1 MIEHYQKFRHISEKS
16 KSRFELISYTEPVY
30 EPLFLPYIYFMN
42 TPERI
47 RANQKRKSDFGI
59 SQREWISS
67 VFIPDITK
75 PYIAYGDIKGS
86 DDLLLIFING
96 DELEFYIC
104 RGKKSLFQ
112 SVLNLY
118 FDGELD
124 EEIQGIRERARNSEN
139 SIITPK
145 SNTMKLKRKS

>member
-1 MIEHYQKFRHISEKS
+1 MIEHYKKFRHVSEKS

-30 EPLFLPYIYFMN
+30 EPLNLPYIYFQN

-47 RANQKRKSDFGI
+47 KANQKRKSDFGI

-75 PYIAYGDIKGS
+75 PNFAYGDIKGK
-86 DDLLLIFING
+86 DDLLLIVIGNN
-96 DELEFYIC
+96 ELEFFIC
-104 RGKKSLFQ
+104 RSKKSLFQ
-112 SVLNLY
+112 SVMNLY

-124 EEIQGIRERARNSEN
+124 EEIKEIRARAIEYINPKFNSMALVEN
-139 SIITPK
+139 P
-145 SNTMKLKRKS
+145 